1 MIPFGRI
8 LPFCDWQSWSG
19 KGKEDREKAG
29 LHIQAKNKKKAPMAT
44 KYRVSRKQCTLSV
57 SAPEDYKSS
66 KFRTAPAGVGEYP
79 SRQVMQ
85 ISPGT
90 VGLFRWHYAGVQFV
104 RCSCGWRLSN
114 IARVS
119 AACKRRPANEGDG
132 SDWLRRFPPFRRPSH
147 FQVSTSASVSLC
159 PRTMY
164 INICG
169 SRGVSFMKRHLAHGA
184 CKLKVKMPGARRLCD
199 WFSWWSVSLGGA

>member
-1 MIPFGRI
+1 MRRLVFTSRQKTKKR
-8 LPFCDWQSWSG
+8 LRWQQNTESAESSVHFLC
-19 KGKEDREKAG
+19 RLQRTIKAV
-29 LHIQAKNKKKAPMAT
+29 N
-44 KYRVSRKQCTLSV
+44 
-57 SAPEDYKSS
+57 SA
-66 KFRTAPAGVGEYP
+66 RLQRGVGEYP
-79 SRQVMQ
+79 SHQVMQ

-104 RCSCGWRLSN
+104 RCSCGWRLFN

-119 AACKRRPANEGDG
+119 AACKRRPAYEGDG

-159 PRTMY
+159 LRTIY

-169 SRGVSFMKRHLAHGA
+169 SRGVSFTKRRLAHRA
-184 CKLKVKMPGARRLCD
+184 CKLKVKMLGARRLCD
-199 WFSWWSVSLGGA
+199 WFSWWSVSLGGPDL